1 MERWFIKATPVLG
14 CKSSEAFLKKVEAAE
29 KIKTGPV
36 PTPKLVETLKR
47 FIEDAGTDTNRCS
60 TARHRGGNFG
70 PCPSIPGHS
79 DGKSNRL

>member
-36 PTPKLVETLKR
+36 PTPKLAETLRR
-47 FIEDAGTDTNRCS
+47 FIEDMGTDTDKL
-60 TARHRGGNFG
+60 HR
-70 PCPSIPGHS
+70 PAPRRQYRAMPLHPRPLRRE
-79 DGKSNRL
+79 K